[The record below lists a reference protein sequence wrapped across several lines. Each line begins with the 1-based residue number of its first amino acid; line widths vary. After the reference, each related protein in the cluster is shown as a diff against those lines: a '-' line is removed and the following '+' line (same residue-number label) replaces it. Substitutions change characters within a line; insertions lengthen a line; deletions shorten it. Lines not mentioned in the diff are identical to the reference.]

1 MLSDDLPALEIETE
15 SVTVM
20 KNLIALHSARKNF
33 VAAESSERIK
43 RALTHQVRTY
53 ADEIYENGDA
63 VFYRRKG
70 YKGWKGPATVL
81 GKDGQNILLR
91 HGGGNYKVHPS
102 HLMKKDRPTVKE
114 VSMRSNEKSTQT
126 VQSMPIDTDPKPK
139 SWVLPPV
146 HVEERK
152 TRNTNEEELNQCD
165 EENVTQNE
173 LKLELE
179 TEAEPITGEE
189 MDDVLERLNRMSFD
203 ETTQNIRG
211 SNVKPKANTYIEFE
225 LGDVT
230 CKARVL
236 SKQPKRTGRNRDW
249 VNIIRE
255 GEMDPSSIDWTKVER
270 WNEVEG
276 PEETV
281 YLCNTDEASQ
291 DVVNAKMKELENLN
305 FHEVYD
311 EIDDTGESY
320 ISTKWVIT
328 EKYKDGCKKTKARLV
343 ARGFEEESKSF
354 RTDSPT
360 CNKQNFRIVMAI
372 GASKSWIV
380 HSLDISA
387 AFLQGNEM
395 KRDVYVKP
403 PADIA
408 AKNKLWK
415 LKRCLY
421 GLNDAPRAWYTRVRD
436 VFLKLGAVASIY
448 DPALFMWHK
457 NDQLIGI
464 LVCHVDD
471 FTYCGT
477 NQFHTEV
484 IEKLKKTFKI
494 SSEDS
499 SCFKYLGLQVVQ
511 KDSGIVITQNRYI
524 ESISNVKI
532 DRGKSNTDPLNEQE
546 KSALRSISGQVAWV
560 VGQTR
565 PDLAFESCTLAN
577 VGKHPT
583 IEDLKYANKTV
594 KKMKDKG
601 ITLNIPKLINIENA
615 HLLCF
620 PDATHASL
628 KCGSSQGAFIIF
640 LSDGKKVVPL
650 SWQSKKLP
658 RVTKSPLASETMIL
672 GEGAD
677 MCYLLASTLQEIYFS
692 WKNDQLYTALQI
704 TSHLTTLSK
713 RVM

>member
-1 MLSDDLPALEIETE
+1 
-15 SVTVM
+15 
-20 KNLIALHSARKNF
+20 
-33 VAAESSERIK
+33 
-43 RALTHQVRTY
+43 
-53 ADEIYENGDA
+53 
-63 VFYRRKG
+63 
-70 YKGWKGPATVL
+70 
-81 GKDGQNILLR
+81 
-91 HGGGNYKVHPS
+91 
-102 HLMKKDRPTVKE
+102 
-114 VSMRSNEKSTQT
+114 MRSNEKSTQT

-255 GEMDPSSIDWTKVER
+255 GEMDPSSINWTKVER

-372 GASKSWIV
+372 GASKS
-380 HSLDISA
+380 
-387 AFLQGNEM
+387 
-395 KRDVYVKP
+395 
-403 PADIA
+403 
-408 AKNKLWK
+408 
-415 LKRCLY
+415 
-421 GLNDAPRAWYTRVRD
+421 
-436 VFLKLGAVASIY
+436 
-448 DPALFMWHK
+448 
-457 NDQLIGI
+457 
-464 LVCHVDD
+464 
-471 FTYCGT
+471 
-477 NQFHTEV
+477 
-484 IEKLKKTFKI
+484 
-494 SSEDS
+494 
-499 SCFKYLGLQVVQ
+499 
-511 KDSGIVITQNRYI
+511 
-524 ESISNVKI
+524 
-532 DRGKSNTDPLNEQE
+532 
-546 KSALRSISGQVAWV
+546 
-560 VGQTR
+560 
-565 PDLAFESCTLAN
+565 
-577 VGKHPT
+577 
-583 IEDLKYANKTV
+583 
-594 KKMKDKG
+594 
-601 ITLNIPKLINIENA
+601 
-615 HLLCF
+615 
-620 PDATHASL
+620 
-628 KCGSSQGAFIIF
+628 
-640 LSDGKKVVPL
+640 
-650 SWQSKKLP
+650 
-658 RVTKSPLASETMIL
+658 
-672 GEGAD
+672 
-677 MCYLLASTLQEIYFS
+677 
-692 WKNDQLYTALQI
+692 
-704 TSHLTTLSK
+704 
-713 RVM
+713 